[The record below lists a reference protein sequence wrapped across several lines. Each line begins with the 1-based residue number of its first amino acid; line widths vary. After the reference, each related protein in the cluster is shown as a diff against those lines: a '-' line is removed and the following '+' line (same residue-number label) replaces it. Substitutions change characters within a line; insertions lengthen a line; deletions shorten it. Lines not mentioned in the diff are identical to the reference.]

1 MMTKILDR
9 LKRINPW
16 HFIWISIVFSELITL
31 VLSVVQGR
39 IWWGRV
45 SRETVIIGAVD
56 SLVVPLIVATV
67 VIYFV
72 KHIAELQKSNDQLRE
87 TNLKL
92 QAIDKMKTDFISVA
106 SHELRT
112 PLTTVKSFVE
122 LIVMKPGMPAH
133 RRAKLINT
141 INAETDRLTRLL
153 ADLLNF
159 AQIESGLVKWRMEE
173 VCIEDIIQHT
183 ISIMGPLFESKGHC
197 LTTEFHSPRS
207 KLCGDRDRLIQVV
220 TNILS
225 NAAKYMPEGGSV
237 HIEVRREA
245 DPREAIVV
253 AISDTGMG
261 IPADEIDLIFE
272 KFQRSDDHLTST
284 IEGTGLGL
292 AIARQ
297 IVESHNG
304 RIWATSTHGKG
315 STFTF
320 TLPSAGG
327 QAGVTS

>member
-1 MMTKILDR
+1 MMTKILVR
-9 LKRINPW
+9 MKRISPW
-16 HFIWISIVFSELITL
+16 HFIWISIVCSELITL
-31 VLSVVQGR
+31 VLSMAQGR
-39 IWWGRV
+39 IWWGNI
-45 SRETVIIGAVD
+45 SRETLIIGAVD

-72 KHIAELQKSNDQLRE
+72 KHIAELQKSNDQLQE
-87 TNLKL
+87 TNRKL

-122 LIVMKPGMPAH
+122 LIIMKPGMPEH

-153 ADLLNF
+153 AELLDF
-159 AQIESGLVKWRMEE
+159 ARIESGLVKWRREE

-183 ISIMGPLFESKGHC
+183 ISIMGPLFESKGQC

-225 NAAKYMPEGGSV
+225 NAAKYTPEGGSI
-237 HIEVRREA
+237 HIEVRRET
-245 DPREAIVV
+245 DPGEEIVV

-261 IPADEIDLIFE
+261 ISDEEIELVFE
-272 KFQRSDDHLTST
+272 KFQRSGDHLTST

-304 RIWATSTHGKG
+304 RIWATSTYGKG

-320 TLPSAGG
+320 TLPAAGG
-327 QAGVTS
+327 QAGVHH